1 MTDPEC
7 VRFLQWALPQLRMRW
22 AGFRRIRRR
31 VCKRIAQRLREL
43 QLPDTAAYQAY
54 LQNHADEWAKLDVIC
69 RVSISRFYRDRQVF
83 RMLEQEVLPQLANAA
98 RARHEPSLRVWSAGC
113 ASGEEP
119 YTLTLLWHL
128 VLQQQCPGLA
138 LQILATDVDPL
149 LLRRA
154 QRACYPFSS
163 VKNLPPAWREQAFEE
178 RAQEYCLRPAFRQ
191 DVIFQCQ
198 DVRDTLPAGPFH
210 LVLCRNLVFTYFAP
224 ALQKNIARQIVAA
237 LRPGGVLV
245 LGVHEKLPE
254 LDQAMETWSSRL
266 GIYRKPAATGHGSLL
281 DKVPAEG

>member
-7 VRFLQWALPQLRMRW
+7 VSFLQWALPQMRMRW

-54 LQNHADEWAKLDVIC
+54 LQSHAEEWLKLDVIC

-83 RMLEQEVLPQLANAA
+83 RMLEQEVLPQLASGAL
-98 RARHEPSLRVWSAGC
+98 ARHEPPLRTWSAGC

-119 YTLTLLWHL
+119 YTLALLWRL
-128 VLQQQCPGLA
+128 VLRQRFPGLA
-138 LQILATDVDPL
+138 QQILATDVDPL

-163 VKNLPPAWREQAFEE
+163 IKNLPPSWREQAFEE
-178 RAQEYCLRPAFRQ
+178 RAGEYCLRPAFRQ
-191 DVIFQCQ
+191 GVTFQCH
-198 DVRDTLPAGPFH
+198 DVRNGVPDGPFH

-224 ALQKNIARQIVAA
+224 ALQKKIAGQIVAA
-237 LRPGGVLV
+237 MHPGGVLV

-254 LDQAMETWSSRL
+254 LDQAMEAWSSRL
-266 GIYRKPAATGHGSLL
+266 GIYRKPACPGPLL
-281 DKVPAEG
+281 DKAPAEG